1 MKGCPFKSG
10 FTIVEVLLS
19 LAISAMILSAL
30 AVAFN
35 ASAVTYQE
43 NQELYAVVNNGRQ
56 ALLRMMTQLRTG
68 FGVDP
73 NAPANQCNFFAVTG
87 PDPNNVEDLTY
98 EFRSNDNTLY
108 LITNSDGAEYVLCTG
123 VQSLTFDRLLTADA
137 SDCRGVTV
145 TMTVQSGDQ
154 QKTLSSAVAIRRN
167 MDL

>member
-10 FTIVEVLLS
+10 FTMVEVLLS

-35 ASAVTYQE
+35 ASAVTYRE
-43 NQELYAVVNNGRQ
+43 NQELYTAVNNGRQ
-56 ALLRMMTQLRTG
+56 AMLRMMTQLRTG
-68 FGVDP
+68 FWVDP

-87 PDPNNVEDLTY
+87 PDPNDVENCTY
-98 EFRSNDNTLY
+98 EFRSTDNTLY
-108 LITNSDGAEYVLCTG
+108 LITNIDAKEYVLCTG
-123 VQSLTFDRLLTADA
+123 VQSLTFDRLLTADGT
-137 SDCRGVTV
+137 DCRGVTV

-167 MDL
+167 LDK